1 MKTTLFVNMK
11 RQMLL
16 WALCLIA
23 VAVNAQ
29 ESFEVRGHVV
39 DETGEDVIGAT
50 VTLQNK
56 PGIGTV
62 TDAEGVFVIKADLY
76 DILVVS
82 YVGYTSVTY
91 RLEKKE
97 SSVTIQL
104 KESTKDVDEV
114 VVVGMGTQRK
124 ISVAGAIT
132 TIAPIELEKP
142 ATNIV
147 NSLAGR
153 VAGIIGVQHSGEP
166 GKNISEFWVRGIGTF
181 GANSSALVLIDGLE
195 GDLSQV
201 EAADVESFSV
211 LKDAAATAVYGSRG
225 ANGVVI
231 VTTKRGL
238 DQKLRITARANYTVS
253 QLKRLPNYL
262 GAYEYAEMANEAAV
276 ATGMNPIYDNVEMDI
291 IKYNLD
297 PDLYPNVD
305 WQDELLNPTS
315 LQQTYYVSAQG
326 GGSIARYFA
335 SLGMSNESSAYNMA
349 ADSPYKRGVGYNTY
363 NYRMNLDINLTKT
376 TKVYIGGTSYLSV
389 NDRPSMG
396 SSYSSVSMTG
406 WIWSSQAKTTPVMFP
421 LRYSNGYLPATND
434 GDDISPYVLLNYT
447 GTTRQQNFR
456 NMITMSLD
464 QDLSMVTPGLRAKM
478 QGSLDTQSLFGESR
492 YKIPSLYMASE
503 RSSTGKLILSQRVNE
518 VSVNYSSAAW
528 TWRKIFFNTS
538 VNYDRVFDL
547 HSVGALLYYYI
558 EDTAET
564 GAGSSMSA
572 IPKRYQSLSGRLNYG
587 FRDTYFID
595 ANFGLNGSENFQ
607 PGRQYGFF
615 PSMALAWV
623 PSQYEL
629 VQNNAPWLNFL
640 KFRASYGMVGNDQI
654 ASTRF
659 PYLTLISEDQ
669 TSSTIWGG
677 TGSIT
682 ESQVGADNLV
692 WEKAKKF
699 DIGMDFHLFNDKFTA
714 TVDYFLDRRDAIF
727 QQRTQV
733 PAYVGLVSM
742 PYGNVGSMKSWGGD
756 GNFEYFQKVNRD
768 FSFTLRGN
776 FTLSK
781 NKILNWEEANQPYRY
796 LERNGYANNVQRGYI
811 ALGLFENQ
819 EDIDMSPSQFGNLRP
834 GDIKYKDVNGD
845 GVVNSDDKV
854 PLFAYAGIPQ
864 LMYGVGF
871 SADWKGFTLNVLFK
885 GTGHN
890 YFLYGGSDGSL
901 FDGYMPFNKG
911 FRGNVLALAY
921 QKENRWIAADYSGD
935 SSTENPNARF
945 PRLYYGLN
953 SNNTQPSTWW
963 MGDARYLRLQEVS
976 LNYRWSAPFMHKAG
990 LQSIDLQLLCEN
1002 LHVWDS
1008 VKIYDPEQATSC
1020 GQAYPLT
1027 GRYALQMQLNF

>member
-1 MKTTLFVNMK
+1 MK
-11 RQMLL
+11 RRLILIFTFLL
-16 WALCLIA
+16 ALA
-23 VAVNAQ
+23 AKAQ
-29 ESFEVRGHVV
+29 DDSFEVKGTVI
-39 DETGEDVIGAT
+39 DETSGEIIIGAT
-50 VTLQNK
+50 VTIQDK
-56 PGIGTV
+56 PGIGSV
-62 TDAEGVFVIKADLY
+62 TDIDGQFSIKACRFDV
-76 DILVVS
+76 LVISYMGYNTVS
-82 YVGYTSVTY
+82 Y

-97 SSVTIQL
+97 EAITIRM
-104 KESTKDVDEV
+104 KESASSVDEV

-124 ISVAGAIT
+124 VSVAGAIT
-132 TIAPIELEKP
+132 TVKPADLEKP

-147 NSLAGR
+147 NTLAGR
-153 VAGIIGVQHSGEP
+153 VAGIIGVQKSGEP

-253 QLKRLPNYL
+253 QLKRVPEYL
-262 GAYEYAEMANEAAV
+262 GAYEYAELANEAA
-276 ATGMNPIYDNVEMDI
+276 AASGMSPIYNDVEMDI

-297 PDLYPNVD
+297 PDLYPNIN
-305 WQDELLNPTS
+305 WQNELLDPTS

-349 ADSPYKRGVGYNTY
+349 ADSPYKNGVGYNTY
-363 NYRMNLDINLTKT
+363 NYRMNLDINLTPT

-389 NDRPSMG
+389 GDRPSMG
-396 SSYSSVSMTG
+396 GGYNSISMTD
-406 WIWSSQAKTTPVMFP
+406 WIWSSQAKTTPVMYP

-447 GTTRQQNFR
+447 GTTKEQNFR
-456 NMITMSLD
+456 NMVTMSLD
-464 QDLSMVTPGLRAKM
+464 QDLSMVTEGLKAKI
-478 QGSLDTQSLFGESR
+478 QGSVDTQSLFGESR
-492 YKIPSLYMASE
+492 YKMPSLYMATDRNSL
-503 RSSTGKLILSQRVNE
+503 GALILSQRVNE
-518 VSVNYSSAAW
+518 VSVAYSSAAS
-528 TWRKIFFNTS
+528 TWRKYFFNTS
-538 VNYDRVFDL
+538 VNYDRVFDQ
-547 HSVGALLYYYI
+547 HSIGALLYYYI
-558 EDTAET
+558 EDTAST
-564 GAGSSMSA
+564 GAGNSMSA
-572 IPKRYQSLSGRLNYG
+572 IPKRYQSLSGRINYG

-623 PSQYEL
+623 PSQYDF
-629 VQNNAPWLNFL
+629 VQTAAPWLNFL

-654 ASTRF
+654 ASSRF

-669 TSSTIWGG
+669 TTSTIWGG

-699 DIGMDFHLFNDKFTA
+699 DAGMDIHLFGDKFTA
-714 TVDYFLDRRDAIF
+714 TVDYFRDERDAIF

-733 PAYVGLVSM
+733 PAYVGLVQM

-756 GNFEYFQKVNRD
+756 GNFEYFQKVSRD
-768 FSFTLRGN
+768 FNFTVRGN

-781 NKILNWEEANQPYRY
+781 NKILNWEEAHQPYPY

-811 ALGLFENQ
+811 ALGLFESQ
-819 EDIDMSPSQFGNLRP
+819 EDIDMSPSQFGNVRP

-845 GVVNSDDKV
+845 GVINSDDRV

-864 LMYGVGF
+864 LMYGVGM
-871 SADWKGFTLNVLFK
+871 SAEWKGFTLNILFK

-890 YFLYGGSDGSL
+890 YFLYGGGDGSN
-901 FDGYMPFNKG
+901 FDGYIPFNKG
-911 FRGNVLALAY
+911 YQGNVLAIAY
-921 QKENRWIAADYSGD
+921 DTKSRWISADYSGD
-935 SSTENPNARF
+935 PSTENPDARF

-953 SNNTQPSTWW
+953 TNNTQPSTFW
-963 MGDARYLRLQEVS
+963 MGDARYLRLQEIS
-976 LNYRWSAPFMHKAG
+976 LNYRWGAAFLHKAG
-990 LQSIDLQLLCEN
+990 LQSIDFQLLCEN

-1008 VKIYDPEQATSC
+1008 VKIYDPEQATAC
-1020 GQAYPLT
+1020 GRAYPLT